1 MICCELKCYLYIYH
15 YISRR
20 VCVTCNENCHPHSV
34 SIYLY
39 INISVYIYIYTH
51 VYISSYLY
59 IILSIYIIYI
69 DVYVYIF
76 VYICVCLQWIIY
88 NYICIYTT
96 VYIYTHSSIY
106 IWNSLPPTKSPD
118 FPRALRWFWPLLPSV
133 ARGSVPC
140 WRCSIWSVSGHSQ
153 RRGWNGW
160 NPWMGD
166 LQWNY
171 MNFCGIWFT

>member
-39 INISVYIYIYTH
+39 INISVYIYIHTCIHIELPIYN
-51 VYISSYLY
+51 SLY
-59 IILSIYIIYI
+59 IYIIYRC
-69 DVYVYIF
+69 VC

>member
-1 MICCELKCYLYIYH
+1 MQGKLSSPLCLYLSIHKNKCIYIIHIELPIYNSTYIYIIYTIDILYIY
-15 YISRR
+15 RC
-20 VCVTCNENCHPHSV
+20 VCV
-34 SIYLY
+34 Y
-39 INISVYIYIYTH
+39 ICIYIYIY
-51 VYISSYLY
+51 V
-59 IILSIYIIYI
+59 
-69 DVYVYIF
+69 
-76 VYICVCLQWIIY
+76 CVCLQWIKS
-88 NYICIYTT
+88 NY
-96 VYIYTHSSIY
+96 VYIQLYTYTHIALY

-140 WRCSIWSVSGHSQ
+140 WRCSTWSVSGHSQ

-160 NPWMGD
+160 NPGMGD